1 MGCSRQNVKKI
12 ALSLEQKGFLKL
24 GKKRGDS
31 RAVCIILEEKMLSY
45 TSRVGDMQQK
55 ILELLFHGFTENE
68 ICSLYQGIMNL
79 QKNLENIENY
89 VEGQHE

>member
-1 MGCSRQNVKKI
+1 
-12 ALSLEQKGFLKL
+12 
-24 GKKRGDS
+24 
-31 RAVCIILEEKMLSY
+31 MLSY